1 MARHIVRFYS
11 PFSPQQVNDFFISYM
26 NGEGFKIT
34 TRKGESFWKKGVGL
48 LTAPQFIKLTQQNN
62 VYTLEAWLP
71 FAVLPGTYIGEMD
84 LKGFVGCL
92 PKSFLEARV
101 NQILSTLQAQPIQPM
116 QGMPNMQ
123 PNMQGNYQSIP
134 NNMPQAQGNYN
145 GNPQHPV
152 QSNYNSN
159 PNAQPQMQGA
169 NYANPNT
176 PRQMPNAPVV
186 QNGNNQPF
194 NQYNQGR

>member
-11 PFSPQQVNDFFISYM
+11 PFSPQQVNDFFLSYM
-26 NGEGFKIT
+26 NGEEFKLT
-34 TRKGESFWKKGVGL
+34 TKKGESFWKKGMGL

-62 VYTLEAWLP
+62 VYTLEAWLK
-71 FAVLPGTYIGEMD
+71 FALLLGVYIGEMD

-92 PKSFLEARV
+92 PKSFLESRV
-101 NQILSTLQAQPIQPM
+101 NQILSTLQARPIQPM
-116 QGMPNMQ
+116 QNMPNMQ
-123 PNMQGNYQSIP
+123 PNMQGNYQGIP

-145 GNPQHPV
+145 GNPNAQP
-152 QSNYNSN
+152 QIQGNYNM
-159 PNAQPQMQGA
+159 PQMQGA